1 MKSNWRLCPVGAPRL
16 VRNSSFIGG
25 SGIADVGE
33 KSGKNTSVTLAAL
46 ARVGFHLLLLQ
57 GCCSAQGAQEP
68 WSIGEIPL
76 AHREL
81 RTDLGDGL
89 VVGDPRVSG
98 SVVRSGGS
106 LNSVTTADDKAEKL
120 AASDLGFA
128 VEDVLTRPGI
138 PILGEVV
145 TKENAKQPRGNSD
158 EQLNKVGVHYGD
170 IWIQIAGGLVGIGL
184 GCLLISLPNVQVHP
198 RRAADGIQTG
208 GLSASDETP
217 CSDSSFS
224 CAEFWDEESPGGF
237 GMESAIFWVRRKAKL
252 QEVAMKWL
260 ESKIAEVP
268 DPQLQS
274 AIAALINP

>member
-1 MKSNWRLCPVGAPRL
+1 MTDSSLTITSSALTDAMQLPSAVYMLYVFMYCICG
-16 VRNSSFIGG
+16 NSS
-25 SGIADVGE
+25 
-33 KSGKNTSVTLAAL
+33 T
-46 ARVGFHLLLLQ
+46 
-57 GCCSAQGAQEP
+57 
-68 WSIGEIPL
+68 
-76 AHREL
+76 
-81 RTDLGDGL
+81 
-89 VVGDPRVSG
+89 
-98 SVVRSGGS
+98 
-106 LNSVTTADDKAEKL
+106 
-120 AASDLGFA
+120 
-128 VEDVLTRPGI
+128 
-138 PILGEVV
+138 
-145 TKENAKQPRGNSD
+145 
-158 EQLNKVGVHYGD
+158 
-170 IWIQIAGGLVGIGL
+170 
-184 GCLLISLPNVQVHP
+184 NVQVHP